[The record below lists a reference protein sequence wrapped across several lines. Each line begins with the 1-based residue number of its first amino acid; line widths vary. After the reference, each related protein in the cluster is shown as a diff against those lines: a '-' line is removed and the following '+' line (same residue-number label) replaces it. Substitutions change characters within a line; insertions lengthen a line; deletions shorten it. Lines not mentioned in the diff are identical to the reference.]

1 VGRVVVFNQHTKEKL
16 PHDLGASAELSSDFH
31 PQGSMS
37 CLASILDTD
46 REALLV
52 IPSTIEDYVCTIHVR
67 LIPKLKVAPSVE
79 PGYEAT
85 GFLGLSDTIS
95 EPERPRRWWHWFWS

>member
-1 VGRVVVFNQHTKEKL
+1 MGRVVVFDQHTKDKL
-16 PHDLGASAELSSDFH
+16 PQDLAADAELSSDFA
-31 PQGSMS
+31 PQDSMAY
-37 CLASILDTD
+37 LTPILNAD

-67 LIPKLKVAPSVE
+67 LIPKLRLTPSVE

-85 GFLGLSDTIS
+85 GFLGLSDTLC